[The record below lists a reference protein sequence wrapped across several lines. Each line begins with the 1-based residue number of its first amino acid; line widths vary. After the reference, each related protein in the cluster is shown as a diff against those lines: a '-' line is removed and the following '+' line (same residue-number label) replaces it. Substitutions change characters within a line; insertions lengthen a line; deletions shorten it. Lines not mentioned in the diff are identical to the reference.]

1 MLGRAKRAF
10 AQGRNELL
18 REKAKGLRG
27 VAAQD
32 ARMFCAE
39 YSGVDCWTHIEESGL
54 FGTEVTC
61 LEGDEIDG
69 FGKVVSYLEH
79 VYLAIDNQNFKL
91 ANNHLIDDRGKI
103 LYEPGIDLAALPTA
117 HNYFSR
123 KVERLKG
130 SVAYLSNGTASH
142 YGHWLQFAL
151 PLHRLYK
158 KHVSLEAI
166 DYYYVGDV
174 GVSEYMR
181 HCLSALEISMG

>member
-69 FGKVVSYLEH
+69 FGKVVWFL
-79 VYLAIDNQNFKL
+79 
-91 ANNHLIDDRGKI
+91 
-103 LYEPGIDLAALPTA
+103 
-117 HNYFSR
+117 
-123 KVERLKG
+123 
-130 SVAYLSNGTASH
+130 SVIGATLDG
-142 YGHWLQFAL
+142 
-151 PLHRLYK
+151 LH
-158 KHVSLEAI
+158 
-166 DYYYVGDV
+166 GN
-174 GVSEYMR
+174 
-181 HCLSALEISMG
+181 